1 VLGGIDVG
9 KHSSQH
15 ARASMEASVLNS
27 RRRRQQ
33 RSYYAIFQLLKFQ
46 QDITSISSLD
56 KQLTGFEV
64 KGDEHEEGKFSG
76 SDGELDGAGG

>member
-1 VLGGIDVG
+1 
-9 KHSSQH
+9 
-15 ARASMEASVLNS
+15 MEASVLNS
-27 RRRRQQ
+27 RRRPQQ
-33 RSYYAIFQLLKFQ
+33 RSYHAIFQLLKFQ

-64 KGDEHEEGKFSG
+64 KGDEHEEGKFIG